1 MSPSSV
7 ATRPRLQPLDAET
20 WATDPRP
27 DLIADSAA
35 WSQLLSIIWDVTG
48 GDTLSG
54 ALHGLRCCGA
64 GLQRAQDDS
73 WRIAAREM
81 DPDEYQADREQW
93 LMPRRKEVAEL
104 LRRLR
109 IVGVY

>member
-1 MSPSSV
+1 MSPSRV

-35 WSQLLSIIWDVTG
+35 WSQLLSIIWDATG

-54 ALHGLRCCGA
+54 SCLALNEQFEHPDFRTVLGPEEIG
-64 GLQRAQDDS
+64 
-73 WRIAAREM
+73 AARLVLQM
-81 DPDEYQADREQW
+81 DH
-93 LMPRRKEVAEL
+93 
-104 LRRLR
+104 
-109 IVGVY
+109 